1 MFYTSGQRR
10 RRHFKDLS
18 LVRSRIEAALGD
30 FFAFDRV
37 AFGQVVHVSD
47 LVALLDGVRGVSYVR
62 LFTPQI
68 DVVLRPGE
76 IPVLGSVALDL
87 KRAEQ

>member
-1 MFYTSGQRR
+1 MPRFIPMPARISR
-10 RRHFKDLS
+10 F
-18 LVRSRIEAALGD
+18 VRSRIEQALAD

-37 AFGQVVHVSD
+37 AFGQAVHVSD

-62 LFTPQI
+62 LFTPQLDI
-68 DVVLRPGE
+68 ILRPGE